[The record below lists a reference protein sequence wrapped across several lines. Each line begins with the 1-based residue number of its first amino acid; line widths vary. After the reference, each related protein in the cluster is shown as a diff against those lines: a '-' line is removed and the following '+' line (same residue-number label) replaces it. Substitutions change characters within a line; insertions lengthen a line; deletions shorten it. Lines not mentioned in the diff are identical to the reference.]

1 MRKLS
6 RHGSGGH
13 VAGSNISNIHDYDVD
28 ETDNA
33 SVKSDS
39 VTAYFHDL
47 KRFPLLSP
55 EEEKALTR
63 KVEAG
68 DKAARKQ
75 MIEANLRLVVSI
87 AKRYVA
93 RGLPLQDLIEEGN
106 IGLIRSV
113 ERFKPLMGCRFSTYA
128 TYWIRQAVERAIANQ
143 ASTIRLPIHLSSDM
157 SRLNRVARSLAA
169 TLQRDPNLG
178 ELAEASGL
186 SGRYVKK
193 LNSINQKVYS
203 LDTSISG
210 IDGEIPLSEKLPDDM
225 HLSPME
231 IIDEA
236 RRSDRIKLWL
246 ALLDDTERTII
257 RLRFGFDDEEP
268 RTLDAIGK
276 IFGVTRERVRQL
288 EARALAKLRKILDDA
303 GGADERDLL

>member
-1 MRKLS
+1 MRKQS

-13 VAGSNISNIHDYDVD
+13 AADNEIAGYDIEPFD
-28 ETDNA
+28 SEA
-33 SVKSDS
+33 QKSDS
-39 VTAYFHDL
+39 VTAYFNDL
-47 KRFPLLSP
+47 KRFPLLNP
-55 EEEKALTR
+55 EEEKALTKR
-63 KVEAG
+63 VAAG
-68 DKAARKQ
+68 DKTARKQ
-75 MIEANLRLVVSI
+75 MIEANLRLVISI

-106 IGLIRSV
+106 IGLIKSV
-113 ERFKPLMGCRFSTYA
+113 ERFKPSMGCRFSTYS

-157 SRLNRVARSLAA
+157 SKLNRVARSLAVS
-169 TLQRDPNLG
+169 LQRDPSLG

-193 LNSINQKVYS
+193 LNSITQKVYS
-203 LDTSISG
+203 LDASASG
-210 IDGEIPLSEKLPDDM
+210 EEDEIPLSEKLPDEA
-225 HLSPME
+225 LLTPME

-257 RLRFGFDDEEP
+257 RLRFGFDGEELH
-268 RTLDAIGK
+268 TLDAIGK
-276 IFGVTRERVRQL
+276 LFGITRERVRQL
-288 EARALAKLRKILDDA
+288 EVKALARLRKILDEA
-303 GGADERDLL
+303 GGSDERDLL